1 MPFAIDYRFNQYA
14 SGIGREIAVVESFG
28 IRTRVFAVERVDGFE
43 FRLHDDIHYPDII
56 ACADWGRLLLM
67 LAQGASIERLT
78 RPNVILKAV
87 PRRLLRGV
95 GRADL
100 REVASELAN
109 VFIRWYTGFGVLSP
123 ILEGEGGGGLFT
135 DINIDAPAPDGSA
148 RVFVR
153 GVGFGDSYHP
163 LIIEPNQ
170 CPSHG
175 DEPSG
180 ILGRLAS
187 IFKTSRNDEAEPL
200 FRMTFNDYIIERA
213 SEATKTPVTSYAP
226 AAMASHE
233 DLRFTI
239 VSPPIGN
246 AISIRLHPA
255 EYWTLPKLIALGSIT
270 PSLAAKLLVAVTG
283 DEDYV
288 VDGKK
293 RALLVIGEMGSG
305 KTTLTAA
312 LANTLPV
319 NKRVVFIQ
327 DVNEYRPIPIRSEVP
342 LNTRSAT
349 GLGVK
354 EITKANLIDIAMR
367 SGADFMTVNEV
378 LNPEDARA
386 WVLAV
391 TSGHS
396 GFTTIHAG
404 DLGDLVRRLRGM
416 GITDAEELINNNIIV
431 LLMVDKRAVKVWWPR
446 GLKWCPNQEPCS
458 EEAPFEAKPY
468 PEVLANALI
477 KASLT
482 PLDYEAIRQVWLEY
496 KPSAIKP
503 VNASTE
509 GLNSGNQQQ
518 WGSSG
523 IQTWLGE
530 ASNNSGGA

>member
-56 ACADWGRLLLM
+56 ACADFGRLLLM
-67 LAQGASIERLT
+67 LAQGVSIERLT
-78 RPNVILKAV
+78 KPNVILKAV

-95 GRADL
+95 ERADL

-123 ILEGEGGGGLFT
+123 VLEGVGGGVLFN
-135 DINIDAPAPDGSA
+135 DINIDAPAPDGSV
-148 RVFVR
+148 RIFVR

-175 DEPSG
+175 DEEPSG

-187 IFKTSRNDEAEPL
+187 IFKTSHGDEAEPL
-200 FRMTFNDYIIERA
+200 FKMTFNDYIIERA

-226 AAMASHE
+226 VAMASHGGR
-233 DLRFTI
+233 RFTI
-239 VSPPIGN
+239 VSEPVGN
-246 AISIRLHPA
+246 SISIRIHPA
-255 EYWTLPKLIALGSIT
+255 EYWTLPKLIALNSIT
-270 PSLAAKLLVAVTG
+270 PALASKLLVAVTG
-283 DEDYV
+283 DRDWV

-305 KTTLTAA
+305 KTTMTAA
-312 LANTLPV
+312 LANTLPP
-319 NKRVVFIQ
+319 NDRVVFIQ

-349 GLGVK
+349 GLGVR

-404 DLGDLVRRLRGM
+404 DFSDLVRRLRGM

-431 LLMVDKRAVKVWWPR
+431 LLMDNKKAVKVWWPR
-446 GLKWCPNQEPCS
+446 GLKWCPNQEPCA

-482 PLDYEAIRQVWLEY
+482 PLDYETIRQVWLEY
-496 KPSAIKP
+496 KPSTIKP
-503 VNASTE
+503 VNASAE
-509 GLNSGNQQQ
+509 GGVGGNQQQ

-530 ASNNSGGA
+530 ASNS

>member
-1 MPFAIDYRFNQYA
+1 MPFALDYRFNQYA

-56 ACADWGRLLLM
+56 ACADFGRLLLM
-67 LAQGASIERLT
+67 LAQGVSIERLT

-87 PRRLLRGV
+87 PRRLLRGI

-109 VFIRWYTGFGVLSP
+109 VFRRWYLGFGVLSP
-123 ILEGEGGGGLFT
+123 ILEGVGVGEGGLFT
-135 DINIDAPAPDGSA
+135 DINIDAPAPDGGV
-148 RVFVR
+148 RVFVK
-153 GVGFGDSYHP
+153 GVEFGDSYHP
-163 LIIEPNQ
+163 LILEPNQ
-170 CPSHG
+170 CPSRVEE
-175 DEPSG
+175 EPSG

-187 IFKTSRNDEAEPL
+187 IFRISHVDEAEPL

-213 SEATKTPVTSYAP
+213 SEATRTPVTSYAP
-226 AAMASHE
+226 MAMASHGE
-233 DLRFTI
+233 LRFTI
-239 VSPPIGN
+239 VSEPVGN
-246 AISIRLHPA
+246 AISIRMHPA
-255 EYWTLPKLIALGSIT
+255 EYWTLPKLIALNSIT
-270 PSLAAKLLVAVTG
+270 PALASKLLVAVTG
-283 DEDYV
+283 DEDWV

-305 KTTLTAA
+305 KTTMTAA

-349 GLGVK
+349 GLGVR

-404 DLGDLVRRLRGM
+404 DFGDLVRRLRGM
-416 GITDAEELINNNIIV
+416 GITDAEELLSNNIIV
-431 LLMVDKRAVKVWWPR
+431 LLMDKKKAKRVWWPR

-458 EEAPFEAKPY
+458 EDWPFEAKPY
-468 PEVLANALI
+468 PEALANALI

-496 KPSAIKP
+496 KPSTVKP
-503 VNASTE
+503 VNTGTE
-509 GLNSGNQQQ
+509 GGIGGNQQQ
-518 WGSSG
+518 WGGGG
-523 IQTWLGE
+523 IQAWLGE
-530 ASNNSGGA
+530 ASNS